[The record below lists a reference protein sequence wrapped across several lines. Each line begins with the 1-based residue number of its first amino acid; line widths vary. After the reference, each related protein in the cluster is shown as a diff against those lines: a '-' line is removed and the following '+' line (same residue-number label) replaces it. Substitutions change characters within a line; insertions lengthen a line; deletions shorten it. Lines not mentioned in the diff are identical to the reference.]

1 MPPAEPPRDL
11 NDRVVRQSLRD
22 PDNLRDFLR
31 SAVPELADGFD
42 YRQARLVDREYFLG
56 DWRRREADL
65 PFEIPYRSAAGEEWA
80 LVYVLIEHQSDTDP
94 MMPLRLLYAVVCYW
108 DRQWRDWEALPRPRP
123 TLRLRP
129 VLPLVLYTGAKPWGS
144 TKTLKDLLGEPT
156 AFHAFAPTW
165 APLFWNLADRTP
177 QQLLHSGAEWLET
190 VAVIQTEGGERD
202 VFRAVCCEA
211 LQRLEELQSRAPIR
225 WWGLFQIIMTY
236 ALLRRPAEERDELLA
251 MALEA
256 CPPRRQEI
264 ENMTKTIAE
273 SWMEEGMEKGRL
285 LGLRDALRTLLEGS
299 FGTLP
304 EEVVQR
310 IEAVADPSKLKR
322 AIGQAPHLNRLED
335 LQL

>member
-1 MPPAEPPRDL
+1 MPPADPPRDVT
-11 NDRVVRQSLRD
+11 DRMMRQSLRD

-31 SAVPELADGFD
+31 SAVPDLADSFD
-42 YRQARLVDREYFLG
+42 YQQARLVDREYFLE

-65 PFEIPYRSAAGEEWA
+65 PFEIPYRAAAGEEWA

-123 TLRLRP
+123 PLRLRP
-129 VLPLVLYTGAKPWGS
+129 VLPLVLCTAATSWGS
-144 TKTLKDLLGEPT
+144 NKTLKDLLGQPA
-156 AFHAFAPTW
+156 AFHAFAPAW

-177 QQLLHSGAEWLET
+177 EQLLQSGAEWL
-190 VAVIQTEGGERD
+190 QTMAILHVQGDAME
-202 VFRAVCCEA
+202 VVQAVCGEA
-211 LQRLEELQSRAPIR
+211 WKKLADLQSRAPVR
-225 WWGLFQIIMTY
+225 WSELFRMGLTF
-236 ALLRRPAEERDELLA
+236 AVVRRPVEERDALIAL
-251 MALEA
+251 ALER

-273 SWMEEGMEKGRL
+273 SWMEEGMQKGRL

-310 IEAVADPSKLKR
+310 IEAASDPAKLMR
-322 AIGQAPHLNRLED
+322 AVGQAPHLRSLEE
-335 LQL
+335 LEL